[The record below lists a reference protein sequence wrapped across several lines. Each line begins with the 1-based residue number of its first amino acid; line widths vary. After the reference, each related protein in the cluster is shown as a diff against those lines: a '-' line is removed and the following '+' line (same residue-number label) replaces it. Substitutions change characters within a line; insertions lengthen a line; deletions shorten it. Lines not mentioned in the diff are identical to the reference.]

1 MYFSFCFLLWKAD
14 PDPDPDGIGCWCSL
28 LRCRSVIPPQWYLTD
43 CTHFIRTV
51 FHTILTNIDVCTFEI
66 NFLDLGLL
74 CVLFASMAQSLWGV
88 PPTVKPTVK
97 LVSVGNEQKLVMYLL
112 SLGGNISIDGTVDH
126 DRWWSFPDRDK
137 KWRHSLIN
145 WIKVEYY
152 LWSKQYLYDV

>member
-1 MYFSFCFLLWKAD
+1 MTSLFFNYILNANMYFSFCFLLWKAD

-43 CTHFIRTV
+43 CTHSMRAV

-112 SLGGNISIDGTVDH
+112 SLGGNKFQLMEPSTTTVDDLFRIGTKNGDIH
-126 DRWWSFPDRDK
+126 
-137 KWRHSLIN
+137 
-145 WIKVEYY
+145 
-152 LWSKQYLYDV
+152 